1 LLEVPPRLVEFID
14 PKLLRLDRLEN
25 DLTAAACLG
34 LQMLEPAVDTL
45 LLLLLF
51 GSGRPVE
58 EAVAELPE
66 QVSSDDED
74 IDGNDLFD

>member
-1 LLEVPPRLVEFID
+1 
-14 PKLLRLDRLEN
+14 
-25 DLTAAACLG
+25 
-34 LQMLEPAVDTL
+34 M
-45 LLLLLF
+45 LLLLF